1 MGVPKEVI
9 ISSIEMKEGAEFSQ
23 DKSAQDINRLKAMKY
38 FNDVNIQTKDVEDWV
53 RYTLMLK
60 KRKC

>member
-23 DKSAQDINRLKAMKY
+23 DKSAQDINRLKAMK
-38 FNDVNIQTKDVEDWV
+38 
-53 RYTLMLK
+53 
-60 KRKC
+60 